1 MNYVYVE
8 KHELLNK
15 YMIYIS
21 LEYVYRDWLCGLV
34 RLWPMGVIA
43 IYIVVVISLSI
54 LDDDDFAF

>member
-15 YMIYIS
+15 YIIYIS

-43 IYIVVVISLSI
+43 IYIVISLSI
-54 LDDDDFAF
+54 LDDDDDFAF